1 MSLVPCESHFKSIR
15 CLWAHTVNRG
25 GAEGGIRVHSA
36 DKTSLLWSIDL
47 LRSFWKLSE
56 EQAFGVRL
64 AGLKAKVIAELGIG
78 VEEVV
83 ATRDGLAS
91 LA

>member
-1 MSLVPCESHFKSIR
+1 MD
-15 CLWAHTVNRG
+15 
-25 GAEGGIRVHSA
+25 SA

-64 AGLKAKVIAELGIG
+64 AGLKAKVIAELDIG

-83 ATRDGLAS
+83 ATRDG
-91 LA
+91 